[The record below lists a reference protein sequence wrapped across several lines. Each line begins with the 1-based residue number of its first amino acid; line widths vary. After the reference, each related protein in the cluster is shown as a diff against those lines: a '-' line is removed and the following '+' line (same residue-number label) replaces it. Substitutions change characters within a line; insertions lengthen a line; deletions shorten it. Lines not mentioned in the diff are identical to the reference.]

1 VSRFQWVKEWRPKWL
16 RTRKYQALSWPAS
29 MELASQKD
37 KGNELVLSML
47 TSQLRYFYLWVL
59 VVNQNLGT
67 SSLSVLWVLYLQETQ
82 PDSKN
87 KNIILEVF
95 FGVWTDVWPKG
106 ELAEILLLVKDETQ
120 TKGGIKYHTHLP
132 SHKHNMG
139 LAKMG
144 SPFARIN
151 YNEHH
156 QLPSSQHNM
165 ATMGYLFANPKSSL
179 GILKRTTMQQ
189 GSIFRSRSEF
199 YILHQWKISHVQDA
213 PFCGLPSQDLQVEEV
228 MFKVLTDWPT
238 SLATC

>member
-1 VSRFQWVKEWRPKWL
+1 
-16 RTRKYQALSWPAS
+16 
-29 MELASQKD
+29 M
-37 KGNELVLSML
+37 
-47 TSQLRYFYLWVL
+47 
-59 VVNQNLGT
+59 
-67 SSLSVLWVLYLQETQ
+67 
-82 PDSKN
+82 
-87 KNIILEVF
+87 
-95 FGVWTDVWPKG
+95 WPKG

-144 SPFARIN
+144 SPFARIK

-213 PFCGLPSQDLQVEEV
+213 PFCGLPSQDLQVEED
-228 MFKVLTDWPT
+228 MFKVLTDLKSYLDLQAWLPANK
-238 SLATC
+238 SSMVSMGINLKKFEFDPAKPQSDALIQITCYWYLCWAWHPSIGMHCFWIHVELM